1 MSNTPRSWSSMISAL
16 FCKAGA
22 TWQSDDSDGFSLSQ
36 SPGKW
41 ENLGSFMGVSWEFN
55 MFSWVFMSMW
65 WELHGSLVVRL
76 VTCRYCH
83 EYLTNPP
90 ISVSPQ
96 YKRWFRFAVLMNV
109 VVYKT
114 WPVIWV
120 FLYFTTS
127 CWVAMFMFVNQSHI
141 LDPNKL
147 FANKLFCNISVN
159 YFRTEWRYCTI
170 PGHTC
175 WGYFNW
181 GSCHGHWIYVP
192 YISVLKL
199 ATFMEI

>member
-96 YKRWFRFAVLMNV
+96 HKRWFRFAILMNV

-120 FLYFTTS
+120 FFVLHN
-127 CWVAMFMFVNQSHI
+127 FM
-141 LDPNKL
+141 L
-147 FANKLFCNISVN
+147 
-159 YFRTEWRYCTI
+159 
-170 PGHTC
+170 G
-175 WGYFNW
+175 
-181 GSCHGHWIYVP
+181 CHVHVCKPEPHSGP
-192 YISVLKL
+192 Q
-199 ATFMEI
+199 